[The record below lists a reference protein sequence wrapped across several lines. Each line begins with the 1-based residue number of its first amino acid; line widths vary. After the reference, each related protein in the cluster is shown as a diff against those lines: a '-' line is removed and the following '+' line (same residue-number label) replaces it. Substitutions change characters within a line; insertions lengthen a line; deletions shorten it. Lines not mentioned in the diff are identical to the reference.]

1 MIAENKMNK
10 TTPRRAYLA
19 ALIGIALLAA
29 AIPLVVRAQ
38 QTDRAKRLGGK
49 LMCMCGCGQVL
60 TQCNHI
66 NCPMSG
72 PEMKE
77 LDARIGSGDSD
88 DLIMQ
93 AFVQEYGEAVLAS
106 PPAKGFNALAW
117 YLPGIAFAIGLGIV
131 TLAIRQWRSR
141 QVLRAAT
148 PPAPISDEML
158 ERARRLA
165 DRETDDL

>member
-1 MIAENKMNK
+1 MNIDK
-10 TTPRRAYLA
+10 PRRAYLA
-19 ALIGIALLAA
+19 ALVGIALLAV

-38 QTDRAKRLGGK
+38 QTDRAKQIGSK

-66 NCPMSG
+66 NCPLNEPM
-72 PEMKE
+72 MKE
-77 LDARIGSGDSD
+77 LDARVGSGDSD

-117 YLPGIAFAIGLGIV
+117 YLPIFAFAAGLGIAV
-131 TLAIRQWRSR
+131 LAIRQWRSR
-141 QVLRAAT
+141 QILRAAT
-148 PPAPISDEML
+148 PATPVSAEQL
-158 ERARRLA
+158 ERARRQSERA
-165 DRETDDL
+165 TEDL